1 MYPPLESLSR
11 QGGRVKGEDK
21 LVSCYHGVM
30 LSDSETSHNSWCY
43 QMGDP
48 SHTLRMTLLKCVAL
62 ARQNA
67 RSDRVCLDFFFG
79 YFLLIKQKKVTI
91 TIK

>member
-1 MYPPLESLSR
+1 MQNLST
-11 QGGRVKGEDK
+11 DF
-21 LVSCYHGVM
+21 
-30 LSDSETSHNSWCY
+30 
-43 QMGDP
+43 
-48 SHTLRMTLLKCVAL
+48 VAL

-91 TIK
+91 KSYEERSISGERT